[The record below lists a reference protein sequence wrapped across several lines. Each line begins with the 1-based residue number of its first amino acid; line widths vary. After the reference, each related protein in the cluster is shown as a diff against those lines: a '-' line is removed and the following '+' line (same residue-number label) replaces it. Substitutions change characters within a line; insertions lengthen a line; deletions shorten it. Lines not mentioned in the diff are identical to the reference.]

1 MNRYRSVFCLAAF
14 AAALPFAAAA
24 TAELPPLRSTLVLAQ
39 ATAQS
44 GKGEG
49 QVRRIDKEAKKVTLQ
64 HGPLEGI
71 DMPAMTMVFQVA
83 DPAMLDKIAVGD
95 KVRFTVT
102 RGGGAMTLQ
111 TIDVSN

>member
-1 MNRYRSVFCLAAF
+1 MNCCRSAFYLAAF

-24 TAELPPLRSTLVLAQ
+24 NAELPVPRSALVLAQ
-39 ATAQS
+39 AATQS

-83 DPAMLDKIAVGD
+83 DPAMLDKIAVGN

-111 TIDVSN
+111 TIDVMN